1 MTDYPPAP
9 CVRAI
14 AGFLRALDGRDPWA
28 QPPANLARADLRG
41 LDLSGA
47 NLARADLTG
56 ADLGGAHLGGARLAR
71 ANLRGA
77 SGAPDDAAERG
88 AII

>member
-28 QPPANLARADLRG
+28 EPP
-41 LDLSGA
+41 A